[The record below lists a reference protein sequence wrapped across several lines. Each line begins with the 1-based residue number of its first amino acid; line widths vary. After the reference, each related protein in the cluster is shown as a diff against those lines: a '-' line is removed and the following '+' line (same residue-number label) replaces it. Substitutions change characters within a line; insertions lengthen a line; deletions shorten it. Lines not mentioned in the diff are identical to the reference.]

1 MNPVIID
8 GCDSGVENHIFE
20 DGCTISDRIAECAAG
35 ARNHGELVSCVAHL
49 TDNLSVVDL
58 SPAKKRVPA
67 DSAINHYRCQLST
80 GLRGVY
86 IKMEGQA
93 CILDKNSIFL

>member
-20 DGCTISDRIAECAAG
+20 DGCTISDRIAACAAG

-49 TDNLSVVDL
+49 TNNLSVVDL

-67 DSAINHYRCQLST
+67 DSAYRSLQVPV
-80 GLRGVY
+80 VY
-86 IKMEGQA
+86 WSPGS
-93 CILDKNSIFL
+93 LYKNGGSDLHP